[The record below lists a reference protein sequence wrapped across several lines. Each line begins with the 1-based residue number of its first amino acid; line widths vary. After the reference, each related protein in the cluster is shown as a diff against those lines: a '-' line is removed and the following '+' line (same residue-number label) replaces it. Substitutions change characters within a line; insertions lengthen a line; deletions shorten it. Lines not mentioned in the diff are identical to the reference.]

1 MSKTQRKSIN
11 IDGKDVK
18 VSNKIYGVIH
28 NLTEAL
34 KQHEVALL
42 TWVHKVFNEKTEHTK
57 DEVLIQQYCMQIP
70 DAPGILS
77 RMRQIDEEV
86 AKKGSDESAN
96 PVGDAENSGSSDT
109 EE

>member
-1 MSKTQRKSIN
+1 
-11 IDGKDVK
+11 
-18 VSNKIYGVIH
+18 
-28 NLTEAL
+28 
-34 KQHEVALL
+34 
-42 TWVHKVFNEKTEHTK
+42 
-57 DEVLIQQYCMQIP
+57 MQIP

-96 PVGDAENSGSSDT
+96 PVGDAENIGSSDT

>member
-1 MSKTQRKSIN
+1 MAKTERKSIN
-11 IDGKDVK
+11 IDGKNVK
-18 VSNKIYGVIH
+18 VSNKVYGVIQ

-42 TWVHKVFNEKTEHTK
+42 TWVHKVFNTKREHTE
-57 DEVLIQQYCMQIP
+57 DEIIIQQYCMQIP

-77 RMRQIDEEV
+77 RMRQIDEEI
-86 AKKGSDESAN
+86 AKKGSDESTDSI
-96 PVGDAENSGSSDT
+96 GDTEDNGSSDT

>member
-1 MSKTQRKSIN
+1 MAKTERKSIN
-11 IDGKDVK
+11 IDGKNVK
-18 VSNKIYGVIH
+18 VSNKVYGVIQ

-42 TWVHKVFNEKTEHTK
+42 TWVHKVFNTKREHTE
-57 DEVLIQQYCMQIP
+57 DEIIIQQYCMQIP

-77 RMRQIDEEV
+77 RMRQIDEEA
-86 AKKGSDESAN
+86 AKKGSDESADSI
-96 PVGDAENSGSSDT
+96 GDTEDNGSSDT

>member
-1 MSKTQRKSIN
+1 MAKTERKSIN
-11 IDGKDVK
+11 IDGKNVK
-18 VSNKIYGVIH
+18 VSNKVYGVIQ

-42 TWVHKVFNEKTEHTK
+42 TWVHKVFNNKREHTE
-57 DEVLIQQYCMQIP
+57 DEIIIQQYCMQIP

-77 RMRQIDEEV
+77 RMRQIDEEI
-86 AKKGSDESAN
+86 AKKGSDESTDSI
-96 PVGDAENSGSSDT
+96 GDTEDNGSSDT